1 MTEQPPGPPPGG
13 YPPPPPPGGYQP
25 PSLGAG
31 WPPPPGQPI
40 DDVPTEAYASWIRR
54 VGAYLI
60 DYILLLIVAVIL
72 GLGGGLITAAAGGSS
87 RLESIVQ
94 SILDLVILAFL
105 IWNEGY
111 RQGTTGSSIGKSVL
125 KFKVVSERTGQPI
138 GFGLSIV
145 RYFAHFLDAIVFGIG
160 YLLPLLTA
168 KRQTIADMIM
178 DTVCLPNEPP
188 PARRSRTPRPR
199 IRMAVGVVVLA
210 IAAILTVLAYLATRS
225 HWVCTSGGPYPHCGP
240 QGDWADL
247 HYQKWVGPI
256 GYGAYGFSEPH
267 TQAALVPPLWT
278 AGILILR
285 RYYRATYLL
294 VPVAGIVA
302 FVIFAQGRYDWG
314 WWDNYFAFL
323 ACVFVTTA
331 VCVLIARGI
340 TRAVAAQQAEAA
352 WFRERKAARQQ
363 RLTPTLSP
371 PGWYPDPAGDPRRQR
386 RWDGRQWSEQWQY
399 RDDAQWTSPPS

>member
-1 MTEQPPGPPPGG
+1 MTEQPPVPPGG
-13 YPPPPPPGGYQP
+13 YPPPPPPAGYQP
-25 PSLGAG
+25 PSPGAG
-31 WPPPPGQPI
+31 WPPPPGQPV
-40 DDVPTEAYASWIRR
+40 DDLPTEAYTSWIRR

-60 DYILLLIVAVIL
+60 DYILLMIVAVIS
-72 GLGGGLITAAAGGSS
+72 GVIAGLIDRVTSDATWT
-87 RLESIVQ
+87 RIT
-94 SILDLVILAFL
+94 DVIFNLTPLAFL

-125 KFKVVSERTGQPI
+125 KFKVVSERDGEPI

-145 RYFAHFLDAIVFGIG
+145 RYFAHFLDAIILGIG
-160 YLLPLLTA
+160 YLLPLFTA

-178 DTVCLPNEPP
+178 DTVCLPHEPP
-188 PARRSRTPRPR
+188 SAPRSRTPRPR

-210 IAAILTVLAYLATRS
+210 IAAILTVLAYLATTS
-225 HWVCTSGGPYPHCGP
+225 HWVCPSGGSYPDCDH
-240 QGDWADL
+240 D
-247 HYQKWVGPI
+247 YEKWVGPI

-302 FVIFAQGRYDWG
+302 FVIFDQGRYDWG
-314 WWDNYFAFL
+314 WYNNFFAFL

-340 TRAVAAQQAEAA
+340 TRVAAARQEEAA
-352 WFRERKAARQQ
+352 YFRERKAASTAIRATH
-363 RLTPTLSP
+363 R
-371 PGWYPDPAGDPRRQR
+371 DEPR
-386 RWDGRQWSEQWQY
+386 
-399 RDDAQWTSPPS
+399 

>member
-1 MTEQPPGPPPGG
+1 MTQQPHVPPGG
-13 YPPPPPPGGYQP
+13 NPPPPPPADYQP
-25 PSLGAG
+25 RSPGAG
-31 WPPPPGQPI
+31 WPQPPGQPV
-40 DDVPTEAYASWIRR
+40 DDLATEAYASWIRR

-60 DYILLLIVAVIL
+60 DYILLMIVALISGVIA
-72 GLGGGLITAAAGGSS
+72 GLIDRVTSDATWTH
-87 RLESIVQ
+87 IT
-94 SILDLVILAFL
+94 DVIFNLTPLAFL

-111 RQGTTGSSIGKSVL
+111 RQGTTGSTIGKSVL
-125 KFKVVSERTGQPI
+125 KFKVVSERDGEPI

-145 RYFAHFLDAIVFGIG
+145 RYFAHFLDAIILGSG
-160 YLLPLLTA
+160 YLLPLFTA

-178 DTVCLPNEPP
+178 DTVCLPHEPP
-188 PARRSRTPRPR
+188 SARRSRTPRPR

-225 HWVCTSGGPYPHCGP
+225 HWVCLDGGSYPDCDH
-240 QGDWADL
+240 D
-247 HYQKWVGPI
+247 HEKWVGPI

-294 VPVAGIVA
+294 VPVTGVVA
-302 FVIFAQGRYDWG
+302 FVTFNQGRYDWG
-314 WWDNYFAFL
+314 WYNNFFAFL

-340 TRAVAAQQAEAA
+340 TRVAAARKKEAA
-352 WFRERKAARQQ
+352 YFRERKAARQQ
-363 RLTPTLSP
+363 RLTSTLPP
-371 PGWYPDPAGDPRRQR
+371 PGGYPDPASDPRQR
-386 RWDGRQWSEQWQY
+386 RPGDGRQ
-399 RDDAQWTSPPS
+399 